1 MTDPADTPPA
11 PPAPGAPT
19 SGTPRRKDRWL
30 SERRRAI
37 FGFVAAIVVGIA
49 VTLWVSTQ
57 EQVTLI
63 DGGVV
68 ALLAYVA
75 AYLVVTSIA
84 FSRATPSEIAAWA
97 RHDAERGSFTER
109 YILGSA
115 PGPGISIFISTL
127 AMFVA
132 VVWLPGLGGTSLPT
146 PPRMIIA
153 LLLIVTSWLTIVV
166 SYALTFHADNLI
178 ERGKGLDFPGDVTP
192 VWSDYVYFSLSVMT
206 TFGTTDVNVTSR
218 EMRRTVTVNAAIA
231 YVFNTVT
238 VGAVLSAL
246 TSL

>member
-1 MTDPADTPPA
+1 MSNKPDSTPPA
-11 PPAPGAPT
+11 NAGKAG
-19 SGTPRRKDRWL
+19 SHRSDRWL

-37 FGFVAAIVVGIA
+37 FGFLAAIVVGLV
-49 VTLWVSTQ
+49 VTLWVSGQ

-63 DGGVV
+63 DGAVI
-68 ALLAYVA
+68 ALLAYVT

-84 FSRATPSEIAAWA
+84 FSRATPSDIAQWA
-97 RHDAERGSFTER
+97 RHDTERGSFTER

-127 AMFVA
+127 SMFVA
-132 VVWLPGLGGTSLPT
+132 VVWLPGLGGTSMPT
-146 PPRMIIA
+146 AARMIIA
-153 LLLIVTSWLTIVV
+153 LLLIVASWLTIVV

-206 TFGTTDVNVTSR
+206 TFGATDVSVTSH
-218 EMRRTVTVNAAIA
+218 EMRRTVTVNAVIA
-231 YVFNTVT
+231 YIFNTVT
-238 VGAVLSAL
+238 VGAVVSAL